1 MSSDLKPCP
10 FLCRE
15 DGNYEKYQPEI
26 EMAGRDF
33 FVQCPYCG
41 CKATSSRDEDRAVAY
56 WNSRAPIVTD
66 QPVAITDDIL
76 EAVINEHDMNV
87 PDDLLASPGG
97 FGAHREAMRTALQKI
112 IPLTLHIEAEYKRA
126 MKRESIGLQVGEF
139 SLFRRGDKI
148 AIHHE
153 SGEGGDFS
161 EAELAASIK
170 AFYAAAFL
178 MKIITNFDYPPI
190 PVRCCD
196 WSAVTDNY
204 EGGDPIGRGAT
215 EQEAIADLINQI
227 EGEKP

>member
-1 MSSDLKPCP
+1 MQNESNGTATADPRREIPLRGYYGGKPTRISIEYDDHSSTHIGNADGSVDL
-10 FLCRE
+10 
-15 DGNYEKYQPEI
+15 I
-26 EMAGRDF
+26 
-33 FVQCPYCG
+33 
-41 CKATSSRDEDRAVAY
+41 VA
-56 WNSRAPIVTD
+56 NLESKTH

-170 AFYAAAFL
+170 AFYAEHF
-178 MKIITNFDYPPI
+178 
-190 PVRCCD
+190 
-196 WSAVTDNY
+196 
-204 EGGDPIGRGAT
+204 
-215 EQEAIADLINQI
+215 
-227 EGEKP
+227 